1 MSNTFRI
8 VDLFAGIGG
17 LRNGVVN
24 SINKHGDKAEIV
36 FTSEIKKTA
45 IATLKANFPEETI
58 HGDITQINENDIP
71 DHDILLAGFPCQAFS
86 FAGTRKG
93 FQDTTKGT
101 LFFDTAR
108 IIKAKKPS
116 YFILENVEGLIT
128 HDPDPADRKAP
139 YGRTLTT
146 ILTTLQQIGY
156 NVSWGLLDASQFG
169 VPQARKRI
177 FIVGSLS
184 SQPKLPTPTQA
195 QTPVSKILQKNIK
208 ETDPKVQAFSKLLTS
223 QYSIE
228 HLKGKAVRDKRGGPN
243 NIHSWNIE
251 YWGKTSKQ
259 ERELLEKLAL
269 ESRKKSWSIINKV
282 HYTDGMPL
290 SINNIKTFITMPKQQ
305 LKTMLDKL
313 TKQGYLYKEPNNTY
327 RIYSGKLSFPISR
340 ILHPDHPTP
349 TLVATDADRLG
360 VCDGKHIRRL
370 TDTEIKRLFGFPD
383 NYKTPTNIT
392 RRQTF
397 DLYGNSVVSPV
408 AEAVTTSLIYNKKQ
422 NKMI

>member
-1 MSNTFRI
+1 MAKTFKI

-24 SINKHGDKAEIV
+24 SITRHGDKAEIV

-45 IATLKANFPEETI
+45 IATLQENFPDETI
-58 HGDITQINENDIP
+58 HGDITVIDENTIP

-93 FQDTTKGT
+93 FQDATKGT

-108 IIKAKKPS
+108 IINAKKPA

-128 HDPDPADRKAP
+128 HDPDPNSPKAP

-156 NVSWGLLDASQFG
+156 NVSWGLLDASTFG

-177 FIVGSLS
+177 FIIGSLHH
-184 SQPKLPTPTQA
+184 QPTMPAPTTTP
-195 QTPVSKILQKNIK
+195 TPVSKILQKNIK
-208 ETDPKVQAFSKLLTS
+208 ETDPKVQQFSTLLTS
-223 QYSIE
+223 HYSVKQ
-228 HLKGKAVRDKRGGPN
+228 LQGKAIRDKRGGPN

-251 YWGKTSKQ
+251 YWGKTTPQ
-259 ERELLEKLAL
+259 ERQLLEALAL
-269 ESRKKSWSIINKV
+269 QSRKKSWATINNI

-290 SINNIKTFITMPKQQ
+290 SINNILTFTDIPKTQ
-305 LKTMLDKL
+305 LQKTLNKL
-313 TKQGYLYKEPNNTY
+313 VKQGYLYKEPNNTY

-340 ILHPDHPTP
+340 ILHPDYPTP
-349 TLVATDADRLG
+349 TLVATDADRIG

-370 TDTEIKRLFGFPD
+370 TNTEIKRLFGFPD
-383 NYKTPTNIT
+383 NYKLPKTIT

-408 AEAVTTSLIYNKKQ
+408 AQAVTDSLIY
-422 NKMI
+422 